1 MYSHISA
8 QAFSLIAGMNNIYIV
23 ILGALAGLFIM
34 EVKHGT
40 LLTLPVLLSH
50 RFHQLWR
57 PFHDSHHQF

>member
-40 LLTLPVLLSH
+40 L
-50 RFHQLWR
+50 
-57 PFHDSHHQF
+57 